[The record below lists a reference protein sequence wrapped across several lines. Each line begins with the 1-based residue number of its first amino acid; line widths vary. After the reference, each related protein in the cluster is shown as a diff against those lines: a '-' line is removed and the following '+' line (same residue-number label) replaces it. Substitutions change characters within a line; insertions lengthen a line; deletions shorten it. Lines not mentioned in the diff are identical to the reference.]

1 MTHYHLYIDA
11 GATIDS
17 TSRFYKVAIGTSRQ
31 ALRDQHFLLHHAAAH
46 NHYFVI
52 WSHEVDVFLSKIK
65 ISLYPD
71 SILLEPIAARDLVR
85 NFKTFIRQP
94 FSQVMLE
101 EHSHQESFFNLD
113 YRIFSKIHGR
123 K

>member
-1 MTHYHLYIDA
+1 MTHYHLYIEA

-17 TSRFYKVAIGTSRQ
+17 TSRFYKVAIGTGRQ

-46 NHYFVI
+46 NHYFVG
-52 WSHEVDVFLSKIK
+52 WSHEVDIFLTKIK
-65 ISLYPD
+65 KSLYPD
-71 SILLEPIAARDLVR
+71 SVLMEPITARDLVR
-85 NFKTFIRQP
+85 NFKTFTRQP
-94 FSQVMLE
+94 LSQVMLE
-101 EHSHQESFFNLD
+101 EHSHQEYFFNID

>member
-1 MTHYHLYIDA
+1 MNIY
-11 GATIDS
+11 
-17 TSRFYKVAIGTSRQ
+17 
-31 ALRDQHFLLHHAAAH
+31 LHHAAEH

-52 WSHEVDVFLSKIK
+52 WSREVDVFLSKIK

-71 SILLEPIAARDLVR
+71 SILLEPITARELVR
-85 NFKTFIRQP
+85 NFKTFTRQP
-94 FSQVMLE
+94 LSQVILE

-123 K
+123 